1 MKAGNQGRPKHKML
15 QKRPILHPPIPSPY
29 AGADQP
35 KIVYISKKTP
45 FISAVKRVQK
55 LISLAEK
62 RLTGKIDLVSGAGSD
77 KQKLKALDAAAPSR
91 KQKDSEVVL
100 LKATNLAIE
109 KALNLAQFFQ
119 RQEGLTVQLRT
130 GTVGVVDD
138 IVHNEENGVEE
149 EQDLDLPDTQI
160 RKISMLEV
168 AIILK

>member
-1 MKAGNQGRPKHKML
+1 MLSFFLDKML

-29 AGADQP
+29 SGADQP
-35 KIVYISKKTP
+35 KIVYISRRTP

-62 RLTGKIDLVSGAGSD
+62 RLMGKIDLVNGAGSD
-77 KQKLKALDAAAPSR
+77 KQKLKALDATAPSR
-91 KQKDSEVVL
+91 KQKDSETVL

-149 EQDLDLPDTQI
+149 EHGFDLPDTQI

-168 AIILK
+168 AIILT